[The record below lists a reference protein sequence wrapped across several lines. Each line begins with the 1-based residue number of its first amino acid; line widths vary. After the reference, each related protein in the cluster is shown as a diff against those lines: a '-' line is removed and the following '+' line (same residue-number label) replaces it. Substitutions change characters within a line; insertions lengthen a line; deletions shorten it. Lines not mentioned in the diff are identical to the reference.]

1 MKLAEKLRKY
11 REEKGY
17 TQEAMA
23 NSIGVSYGTYNSM
36 ENSKT
41 DIRFSLLEKCA
52 KTLNISL
59 LELLPDEYK
68 EDL

>member
-1 MKLAEKLRKY
+1 MNLTEKLRKY

-17 TQEAMA
+17 TQESMA
-23 NSIGVSYGTYNSM
+23 HNIGVSYGTYSNM
-36 ENSKT
+36 ENGKT

-59 LELLPDEYK
+59 FELLPDEYK